1 MDRKRFAKYF
11 AQKPPVVLY
20 VVGGVLLAAGVLIV
34 LIQGGV
40 YNAMSYYIGIPA
52 AVLGL
57 LILGVTRGIVIRDAE
72 ADKQLDLLAA
82 RADAELPDALRLT
95 AKELET
101 DRVPFKS
108 YIYENDDATYKRG
121 TDKRL
126 RSSEIG
132 AGVFLLC
139 NPRFCAL
146 YRTAS
151 LVEERE
157 DVCAFEAAYAA
168 ITDAAYVAAE
178 YETMR
183 LTVRTAD
190 GAFSAIV
197 PNDALMDEFFR
208 TLNPRAPKPPAKKPR
223 ARRPPR
229 GAGPPAGRGKG
240 RCAFFRAPSFATE
253 GCLYDFGNGKA
264 ASAPADGGRP
274 DRALRDA
281 AGRGGDVRLRPCV

>member
-108 YIYENDDATYKRG
+108 YIYEIQARHGQTPSFVGDRRG
-121 TDKRL
+121 RVPAVQYPLL
-126 RSSEIG
+126 R
-132 AGVFLLC
+132 A
-139 NPRFCAL
+139 
-146 YRTAS
+146 
-151 LVEERE
+151 
-157 DVCAFEAAYAA
+157 
-168 ITDAAYVAAE
+168 
-178 YETMR
+178 
-183 LTVRTAD
+183 
-190 GAFSAIV
+190 V
-197 PNDALMDEFFR
+197 PHGL
-208 TLNPRAPKPPAKKPR
+208 
-223 ARRPPR
+223 ARR
-229 GAGPPAGRGKG
+229 GAGGRLRVRGG
-240 RCAFFRAPSFATE
+240 LRRHHRRGVCRCGIR
-253 GCLYDFGNGKA
+253 DDA
-264 ASAPADGGRP
+264 ADGADGGRSLQRH
-274 DRALRDA
+274 RAERRADGRIFQKAEKPRGQNRRLKNTVP
-281 AGRGGDVRLRPCV
+281 AGAPRRRGARRPGEGTVRVFSRAVLCDGGMSV

>member
-108 YIYENDDATYKRG
+108 YIYENDDAKYKRG

-139 NPRFCAL
+139 NTRFCAL

-157 DVCAFEAAYAA
+157 DVCAFEAAYAGEPFV
-168 ITDAAYVAAE
+168 T
-178 YETMR
+178 
-183 LTVRTAD
+183 
-190 GAFSAIV
+190 
-197 PNDALMDEFFR
+197 LMPEGQLPEVKHV
-208 TLNPRAPKPPAKKPR
+208 TGSN
-223 ARRPPR
+223 
-229 GAGPPAGRGKG
+229 
-240 RCAFFRAPSFATE
+240 RCAIGFVVDERLHRVVVCAVLDNLLK
-253 GCLYDFGNGKA
+253 G
-264 ASAPADGGRP
+264 
-274 DRALRDA
+274 A
-281 AGRGGDVRLRPCV
+281 AGQAEGAAHIIF

>member
-1 MDRKRFAKYF
+1 MAYKAKKLKNRLINFSNRANFFTFSDTICIVTVRGTGRAGVNDGKTEVMSMDRKRFAKYF

-34 LIQGGV
+34 LIQGGL
-40 YNAMSYYIGIPA
+40 YNMMSYYIGIPA

-108 YIYENDDATYKRG
+108 YIYENDDAKYKRG

-126 RSSEIG
+126 RLSEIG

-139 NPRFCAL
+139 NTRFCAL

-208 TLNPRAPKPPAKKPR
+208 KLKSRADKT
-223 ARRPPR
+223 
-229 GAGPPAGRGKG
+229 AG
-240 RCAFFRAPSFATE
+240 
-253 GCLYDFGNGKA
+253 
-264 ASAPADGGRP
+264 
-274 DRALRDA
+274 
-281 AGRGGDVRLRPCV
+281 

>member
-101 DRVPFKS
+101 DR
-108 YIYENDDATYKRG
+108 
-121 TDKRL
+121 
-126 RSSEIG
+126 EIG
-132 AGVFLLC
+132 
-139 NPRFCAL
+139 
-146 YRTAS
+146 
-151 LVEERE
+151 
-157 DVCAFEAAYAA
+157 
-168 ITDAAYVAAE
+168 
-178 YETMR
+178 
-183 LTVRTAD
+183 
-190 GAFSAIV
+190 
-197 PNDALMDEFFR
+197 
-208 TLNPRAPKPPAKKPR
+208 RAH
-223 ARRPPR
+223 
-229 GAGPPAGRGKG
+229 
-240 RCAFFRAPSFATE
+240 
-253 GCLYDFGNGKA
+253 
-264 ASAPADGGRP
+264 
-274 DRALRDA
+274 
-281 AGRGGDVRLRPCV
+281 V

>member
-108 YIYENDDATYKRG
+108 YIYENDDAKYKRG

-139 NPRFCAL
+139 NTRFCAL

-151 LVEERE
+151 LVE
-157 DVCAFEAAYAA
+157 
-168 ITDAAYVAAE
+168 
-178 YETMR
+178 
-183 LTVRTAD
+183 
-190 GAFSAIV
+190 
-197 PNDALMDEFFR
+197 
-208 TLNPRAPKPPAKKPR
+208 
-223 ARRPPR
+223 
-229 GAGPPAGRGKG
+229 GAGG
-240 RCAFFRAPSFATE
+240 
-253 GCLYDFGNGKA
+253 
-264 ASAPADGGRP
+264 
-274 DRALRDA
+274 
-281 AGRGGDVRLRPCV
+281 RLRV

>member
-1 MDRKRFAKYF
+1 MDRRRFAKYF

-108 YIYENDDATYKRG
+108 YIYENDDAKYKRG

-139 NPRFCAL
+139 NTRFCAL

-168 ITDAAYVAAE
+168 ITDAAYAAAE

-197 PNDALMDEFFR
+197 PTFRMVPRQAFIPEARETACPFLLGELPDAARPAF
-208 TLNPRAPKPPAKKPR
+208 PPCAGHSCGAR
-223 ARRPPR
+223 ARF
-229 GAGPPAGRGKG
+229 A
-240 RCAFFRAPSFATE
+240 AFPHES
-253 GCLYDFGNGKA
+253 
-264 ASAPADGGRP
+264 S
-274 DRALRDA
+274 
-281 AGRGGDVRLRPCV
+281 